1 MAAKTTTLAVVSSCL
16 LLAHQLL
23 LLAPATTATSIP
35 VGGGGG
41 GATASSTVPVSSHRD
56 SDDADA
62 DADVPPFFRFPGGS
76 GAAAGCWNAVLRAEV
91 CAGDVLRSV
100 ASLLLHD
107 GERHPWGVHVGAPC
121 CGVLQAVGD
130 RCFRDLLTD
139 SPFRPLYA
147 PLVNHVC
154 GALPVGGGV
163 TPIHRH

>member
-1 MAAKTTTLAVVSSCL
+1 MAAKTTTLAAVSSCL
-16 LLAHQLL
+16 LLAQQLL

-41 GATASSTVPVSSHRD
+41 GSTASSTVPVSSHRD

-62 DADVPPFFRFPGGS
+62 DVPPFFPFPGGS

-121 CGVLQAVGD
+121 CGVLQTVGD

-154 GALPVGGGV
+154 SALPVGGGV

>member
-16 LLAHQLL
+16 LLAQQLL
-23 LLAPATTATSIP
+23 LLAPAATATSIP

-41 GATASSTVPVSSHRD
+41 GSVATATTVPVSSHRD

-62 DADVPPFFRFPGGS
+62 DVPPFFPFPDGS
-76 GAAAGCWNAVLRAEV
+76 GAAAGCWNAVLHAEI
-91 CAGDVLRSV
+91 CAGDILRSV

-107 GERHPWGVHVGAPC
+107 GEHPWGVHVGAPC

-147 PLVNHVC
+147 PLVNQVC
-154 GALPVGGGV
+154 GALPVGRGV
-163 TPIHRH
+163 TPGHRD